1 MGGGPAKHLKLKA
14 FTLAEVLITL
24 GIIGVVA
31 AMTLPAL
38 INNKQN
44 KELEVLLIKNYSILQ
59 QALLTIYNEEGQP
72 ITAKNYNREQVGSL
86 LRKNIKDLSYCNNCG
101 AAFED
106 NGNNSSVYTIN
117 GYRTLHGTKLH
128 ANYFDDLIL
137 EFKDGRRLFI
147 ERPTQSSTYDEFD
160 NFWMTIDIN
169 GYKKKPNR
177 LGIDFFTFMVM
188 PNGKLL
194 PMGSEETRF
203 SEEEYCSVNST
214 SNINGIGCTYKA
226 LSEKDY
232 FKNLPK

>member
-1 MGGGPAKHLKLKA
+1 M
-14 FTLAEVLITL
+14 
-24 GIIGVVA
+24 
-31 AMTLPAL
+31 
-38 INNKQN
+38 
-44 KELEVLLIKNYSILQ
+44 
-59 QALLTIYNEEGQP
+59 
-72 ITAKNYNREQVGSL
+72 
-86 LRKNIKDLSYCNNCG
+86 
-101 AAFED
+101 
-106 NGNNSSVYTIN
+106 
-117 GYRTLHGTKLH
+117 H

-177 LGIDFFTFMVM
+177 LGIDLFTFMVM

-194 PMGSEETRF
+194 PMGNEETRF
-203 SEEEYCSVNST
+203 SEEEYCSINST

-226 LSEKDY
+226 LTEKDY